1 MVYANMGAG
10 MTACVE
16 YVEVRGRLVSFSIIP
31 RLTPFRQAFPL
42 NLKLTVLG

>member
-10 MTACVE
+10 VTACVE
-16 YVEVRGRLVSFSIIP
+16 YVEVRGHLVSFSINSP
-31 RLTPFRQAFPL
+31 SYSFQAGFPP